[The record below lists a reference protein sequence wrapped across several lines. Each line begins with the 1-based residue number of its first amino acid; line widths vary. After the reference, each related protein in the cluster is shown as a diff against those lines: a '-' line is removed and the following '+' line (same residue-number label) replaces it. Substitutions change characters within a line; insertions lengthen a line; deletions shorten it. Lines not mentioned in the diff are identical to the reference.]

1 MDVKIEASWK
11 KHLAQEFHKSYFA
24 DLSEFVKTEYK
35 SQVVY
40 PPGKELFAAFDK
52 CSFPNLKVV
61 ILGQDPYH
69 GAGQANGLC
78 FSVNEG
84 IKPPPS
90 LVNIFKELQHDLGKP
105 MPKSGNLSRWAQQG
119 ILLLNATLTV
129 RANSPGSH
137 QNRGWET
144 FTDRVIE
151 LVSQQKE
158 NVVFILWG
166 AYANKKKSLID
177 ENKHFIISSP
187 HPSPFSA
194 HNGFF
199 GSGPFSK
206 TNLYLKKH
214 GMNEI
219 EW

>member
-11 KHLAQEFHKSYFA
+11 KHLAQEFQKNYFA
-24 DLSEFVKTEYK
+24 ELSEFVKTEYK

-40 PPGKELFAAFDK
+40 PPGKELFAAFDN

-90 LVNIFKELQHDLGKP
+90 LVNIFKELHHDLGKP

-144 FTDRVIE
+144 FTDQVIE
-151 LVSQQKE
+151 MVSQQKE

-166 AYANKKKSLID
+166 AYAQKKKSLID

-194 HNGFF
+194 YNGFF

-214 GMNEI
+214 GISEI
-219 EW
+219 DW

>member
-1 MDVKIEASWK
+1 MTVKIESSWK
-11 KHLAQEFHKSYFA
+11 ELLEEEFSKPYFERLT
-24 DLSEFVKTEYK
+24 DFVKQEYGTH
-35 SQVVY
+35 QIF
-40 PPGKELFAAFDK
+40 PPGKSIFAAFDF
-52 CSFPNLKVV
+52 CHLPELEVV

-69 GAGQANGLC
+69 GEGQAHGLC
-78 FSVNEG
+78 FSVPDG

-90 LVNIFKELQHDLGKP
+90 LVNIFKEIRQDMGKP
-105 MPKSGNLSRWAQQG
+105 IPSSGNLERWAQQG

-137 QNRGWET
+137 QNKGWEI

-151 LVSQQKE
+151 LISQKKE

-166 AYANKKKSLID
+166 AYAQKKTSLID
-177 ENKHFIISSP
+177 AHKHLILTSP

-194 HNGFF
+194 DRGFF
-199 GSGPFSK
+199 GCKHFSK
-206 TNLYLKKH
+206 TNDYLRSKGKK
-214 GMNEI
+214 EI